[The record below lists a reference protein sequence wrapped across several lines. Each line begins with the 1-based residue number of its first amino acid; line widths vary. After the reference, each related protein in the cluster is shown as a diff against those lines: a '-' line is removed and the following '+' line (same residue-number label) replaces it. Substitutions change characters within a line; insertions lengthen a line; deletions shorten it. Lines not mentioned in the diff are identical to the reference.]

1 MDFYVDDLLNG
12 RDSIEENLSALR
24 ELMIITKEG
33 GFNLRKWS
41 SYHEEILKNIP
52 TELQG
57 AGNVHIKLNECIK
70 TLGILYNPKEDTFEF
85 DVDKLQIATGQSTKR
100 SLLADSSKLFDPVG
114 WLAPITISTK
124 ILMQETWTS
133 GIGWDEQLTEKI
145 NAKWLKYK
153 NEMNA
158 IGDIKIP
165 RWVNTTK
172 LSQKELHGFSDAS
185 EYAYAAA
192 VYCRTTDEAGRIT
205 TCLLMAKTRVA
216 PIKIKLSIPRLELNA
231 ALLLAKL
238 MRHIQ
243 LAMRLS
249 NYRTYAWTDSM
260 IVLGWIKGEPNRFKT
275 FVANRISAI
284 KENLPS
290 TTWHHIRSQE
300 NPADIASRGITPRE
314 LVNHHLWWHGP
325 SLLHCMSPRWKSI
338 DEFSLGTEVEQ
349 QQYLHETKEKIVL
362 VNKDTIWKGLF
373 QKISSYD
380 KLKRIVTN
388 CAKFINHAARNISK
402 FKGVQAEIIIFKLCQ
417 KDEFNK
423 EIEYIFEKVKETRQ
437 S

>member
-1 MDFYVDDLLNG
+1 MTGPRLQEDLADIILRWRKHKYVMTADIEKMYRQVWINKDDRNYQRILWRNDPAKPIKVYRLNTVTYGTTAASFLAVRALLQLAEEGCKLYPKATEIIKMDFYVDDLLTG
-12 RDSIEENLSALR
+12 GDSIEKNLSALR
-24 ELMIITKEG
+24 ELIIITKEG

-41 SYHEEILKNIP
+41 SNHEEILKNIP

-249 NYRTYAWTDSM
+249 NYHTYAWTDSM
-260 IVLGWIKGEPNRFKT
+260 IVLSWIKGEPNRFKT
-275 FVANRISAI
+275 FVANRISPI

-325 SLLHCMSPRWKSI
+325 SLLHCMSPRWK
-338 DEFSLGTEVEQ
+338 
-349 QQYLHETKEKIVL
+349 
-362 VNKDTIWKGLF
+362 
-373 QKISSYD
+373 
-380 KLKRIVTN
+380 
-388 CAKFINHAARNISK
+388 
-402 FKGVQAEIIIFKLCQ
+402 
-417 KDEFNK
+417 
-423 EIEYIFEKVKETRQ
+423 
-437 S
+437 